1 MKKATIFRKKTVAS
15 AVFVVLPGPVGT
27 LMLRRLTER
36 RIMLR
41 KREGLQNLV
50 NVGGFHIML
59 GLTVFPDGIFDALD
73 STHIHSFP
81 FVVMMGLRVATAL
94 VRLEVEDMAL
104 NDTGIPLNFDF
115 PALLAVKSGLIPVL
129 REKQPH
135 FIAGAAV
142 GTGTL
147 NRKLDHPAGVVL
159 KTLHGENVVSFQL
172 TG

>member
-1 MKKATIFRKKTVAS
+1 
-15 AVFVVLPGPVGT
+15 
-27 LMLRRLTER
+27 MLRRLTER

-50 NVGGFHIML
+50 NVGRFHIML

-81 FVVMMGLRVATAL
+81 FVVMMGLRVAAL

-104 NDTGIPLNFDF
+104 NDTGIPLDFDF

-159 KTLHGENVVSFQL
+159 KTLYGENVVSFQL

>member
-1 MKKATIFRKKTVAS
+1 
-15 AVFVVLPGPVGT
+15 
-27 LMLRRLTER
+27 MLRRLTER

-50 NVGGFHIML
+50 NVGRFHIML

-81 FVVMMGLRVATAL
+81 FVVMMGLRVAAL

-104 NDTGIPLNFDF
+104 NDTGIPLDFDL
-115 PALLAVKSGLIPVL
+115 PALLAMKSGLKPVL

-135 FIAGAAV
+135 YIAGAAV

-147 NRKLDHPAGVVL
+147 NRKLDHPASVVL

>member
-1 MKKATIFRKKTVAS
+1 
-15 AVFVVLPGPVGT
+15 
-27 LMLRRLTER
+27 
-36 RIMLR
+36 
-41 KREGLQNLV
+41 
-50 NVGGFHIML
+50 ML

-81 FVVMMGLRVATAL
+81 FVVMMGLRVAAL

-104 NDTGIPLNFDF
+104 NDTGIALDFDF

-147 NRKLDHPAGVVL
+147 NRKLDHPAVVVL